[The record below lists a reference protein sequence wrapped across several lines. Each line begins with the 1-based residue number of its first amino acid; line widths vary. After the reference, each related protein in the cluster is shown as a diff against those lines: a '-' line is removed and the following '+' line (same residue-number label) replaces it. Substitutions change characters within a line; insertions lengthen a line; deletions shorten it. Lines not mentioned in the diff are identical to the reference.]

1 MKSNLFTLCAVV
13 GTALMSHSVSAFSA
27 LSKTNVVNYWGQNSV
42 SSVGGT
48 ETDLVNYCQDDTV
61 DVFVVAFVYQIQNNM
76 PVLNLANHCGDTFS
90 NGLLNCPKVG
100 QDIKA
105 CQANG
110 KKVII
115 SVGGATGAYSLPD
128 AASGQ
133 AFADNMWDTFLGGS
147 SSTRPFGDAIVD
159 GVDLDLESG
168 SNAGYVQ
175 FIASLRTKF
184 AAQSSKN
191 YYITSAPQCPYPD
204 QATQAALASS
214 WFDMVWVQ
222 FYNNYCGVQSY
233 GTGNFNFD
241 TWNNWATSVSLNK
254 DVRILLGVP
263 GGPGGAG
270 SGVISASTLNTIL
283 NGIKSY
289 SNFGG
294 VMMWDAGIAQQSGLA
309 ASAAQFLHG
318 SITVTTTVT
327 TTATATATATKTITA
342 TTVTATKTITTT
354 APATSTTPAGSG
366 SCAGVAAW
374 DSSKVYATA
383 GTKVTYNGHLW
394 TNQWWTQ
401 GDTPSGVTWSVW
413 VDGGAC

>member
-1 MKSNLFTLCAVV
+1 MKSGLFTLCAVV
-13 GTALMSHSVSAFSA
+13 GAALVSHSASAFSPT
-27 LSKTNVVNYWGQNSV
+27 SKTNVVNYWGQNSV
-42 SSVGGT
+42 SSVGGS

-61 DVFVVAFVYQIQNNM
+61 DVFVIAFVYQIQNNQ
-76 PVLNLANHCGDTFS
+76 PVLNLANHCGATFP

-105 CQANG
+105 CQAKG
-110 KKVII
+110 KKIII
-115 SVGGATGAYSLPD
+115 SVGGASGSYSLPD

-133 AFADNMWDTFLGGS
+133 AFADNMWNIFLGGS

-175 FIASLRTKF
+175 FIASLRSKF
-184 AAQSSKN
+184 ASASKS

-204 QATQAALASS
+204 QATKDALASA

-222 FYNNYCGVQSY
+222 FYNNYCGVQAY

-241 TWNNWATSVSLNK
+241 TWNNWATSVSQNK
-254 DVRILLGVP
+254 NVRILLGVP

-270 SGVISASTLNTIL
+270 SGVINAGTLNTIL
-283 NGIKSY
+283 NGIKGY

-294 VMMWDAGIAQQSGLA
+294 VMMWDAGIAKQSGLA
-309 ASAAQFLHG
+309 ASAAQNLHNG
-318 SITVTTTVT
+318 SSTPTKTGSAPPTTT
-327 TTATATATATKTITA
+327 
-342 TTVTATKTITTT
+342 
-354 APATSTTPAGSG
+354 TSGG
-366 SCAGVAAW
+366 GGGGCGGVAAW
-374 DSSKVYATA
+374 DSGKVYATP
-383 GTKVTYNGHLW
+383 GTKVSYNGHVW

-401 GDTPSGVTWSVW
+401 GDTPTTDQWTVW